1 MGAAV
6 AALLTLPYEILKLKP
21 MADTKTKVERI
32 KFKTLAW
39 TDIVNPDSEV
49 LEELRK
55 KHKFHELDL
64 EDCLS
69 ENQRSKIDEYDKYLF
84 LVLHFP
90 HFDKK
95 KKALITEEVNI
106 FIGQNYLITLHNGVL
121 PPLLRIFEKCR
132 TSMREKKKYLGQG
145 TGYFLYEIIDAMLD
159 DGFPMLDY
167 LGKNV
172 TTVEKSVFGSETEQ
186 HDMLKDILVLKKD
199 IITFRRLVA
208 PQRTVIAQLE
218 HKNKKFLPDD
228 LEVYFDDLVDKVEK
242 IWSNLDSMKDL
253 VISLQETNE
262 SIISHT
268 TNNIIKV
275 LTIFSVVMLPL
286 TFLTGL
292 YGMNVGLPYD
302 THPMAFAGIAG
313 AMVAVV
319 LLMLVFFKFKR
330 WL

>member
-1 MGAAV
+1 VEPQQVVFHFMTNTKIKV
-6 AALLTLPYEILKLKP
+6 EQVKLK
-21 MADTKTKVERI
+21 
-32 KFKTLAW
+32 TLVW
-39 TDIVNPDSEV
+39 TDIINPDKET
-49 LEELRK
+49 LDKLKK

-69 ENQRSKIDEYDKYLF
+69 ENQRSKIDEYANYLF

-95 KKALITEEVNI
+95 KNALVTEEVNI
-106 FIGQNYLITLHNGVL
+106 FIGQNYVITIHDGVL
-121 PPLLRIFEKCR
+121 RPLLDIFDKCQGGLR
-132 TSMREKKKYLGQG
+132 DRRKYLDKGS
-145 TGYFLYEIIDAMLD
+145 GYLLYEIIDAMLD

-167 LGKNV
+167 LSRNI
-172 TTVEKSVFGSETEQ
+172 TSIERSVFGPETEQ

-199 IITFRRLVA
+199 IITFRRIIA
-208 PQRTVIAQLE
+208 PQRSVIAQLE
-218 HKNKKFLPDD
+218 HKNKKFLPED
-228 LEVYFDDLVDKVEK
+228 LEVYFDDLVDKIEK
-242 IWSNLDSMKDL
+242 IWSSLDSMKDL

-268 TNNIIKV
+268 ITNVMKV

-292 YGMNVGLPYD
+292 YGMNVELPYSQ
-302 THPMAFAGIAG
+302 HPLVFTGITG
-313 AMVAVV
+313 VMIMVV
-319 LLMLVFFKFKR
+319 LFMMVFFKIKK